1 MKIHTRPMRHAFAA
15 LAIALG
21 FTTLPAQGQVAASK
35 HNPVKGAIDFHVHTA
50 PDISARNLTDL
61 DLARIGERYEMRAIV
76 LKNHVTMTADRAAQI
91 NPMVPGI
98 EVYGG
103 IVLNK
108 AVGGINAD
116 AVRAMAK
123 MSGARGKVVWFPTF
137 DSAHHRKNFGNKPGG
152 LQVLE
157 NGKLTNEA
165 EAVLAAIKDHDL
177 ILETGHLSP
186 EEVLALVARAREMG
200 IGKIVVTHAMSQVPG
215 LSIEQM
221 KTLAGH
227 GAYLE
232 LVYLDHL
239 RTPHAHLE
247 WLKEWRPL
255 SIAQM
260 AEAVKAIGADHFIIA
275 SDLGQTG
282 NPVHPDGM
290 VGMVEGMLAQ
300 GVAQAD
306 VDKMVR
312 GNPAG
317 LLGL

>member
-1 MKIHTRPMRHAFAA
+1 MAVLAMTFAFMAGHASA
-15 LAIALG
+15 
-21 FTTLPAQGQVAASK
+21 QVAASA

-61 DLARIGERYEMRAIV
+61 DLARIGARYEMRAIV

-91 NPMVPGI
+91 NPMVPDI

-103 IVLNK
+103 VVLNK

-116 AVRAMAK
+116 AVQAMAK

-137 DSAHHRKNFGNKPGG
+137 DSAYHRQNFGNKPGG
-152 LQVLE
+152 LTVLTD
-157 NGKLTNEA
+157 GKLTADA
-165 EAVLAAIKDHDL
+165 EAVLAAIKQHGL

-186 EEVLALVARAREMG
+186 DEVLALVARARE
-200 IGKIVVTHAMSQVPG
+200 IGVEKIVVTHAMSQVPG
-215 LSIEQM
+215 LSVDQM
-221 KTLAGH
+221 KTLAGQ

-255 SIAQM
+255 SIKQM
-260 AEAVKAIGADHFIIA
+260 AEAVKAIGADHFIMA

-290 VGMVEGMLAQ
+290 VGMVEGMLAE
-300 GVAQAD
+300 GIAQAD

-312 GNPAG
+312 GNPAA

>member
-1 MKIHTRPMRHAFAA
+1 MNNRSHHTRHLLAALTLALGFAA
-15 LAIALG
+15 L
-21 FTTLPAQGQVAASK
+21 PAHAQVAASA

-91 NPMVPGI
+91 NPMAPGI

-137 DSAHHRKNFGNKPGG
+137 DSDHHRKNFGNKPGG
-152 LQVLE
+152 LRVLK
-157 NGKLTNEA
+157 NGKLTTDA

-186 EEVLALVARAREMG
+186 EEVLALVARAHEIG
-200 IGKIVVTHAMSQVPG
+200 IDKIVVTHAMSQVPG

-221 KTLAGH
+221 KTLAGQ

-260 AEAVKAIGADHFIIA
+260 AEAVKAIGAKHFIMA

-290 VGMVEGMLAQ
+290 VGMVEGMLAE
-300 GVAQAD
+300 GIAQAD

-312 GNPAG
+312 DNPAG